1 MVSRRL
7 SLSPSLHW
15 HILIPRLD
23 QFERVRCI
31 QMDLSWSV
39 TVAGADAGR
48 YYSTFFLYS
57 LLRHINVHYADDV
70 LAQLCCVSDGKEA
83 TSNVFPSQLEMNGM
97 KVAFL
102 RGEISMWVRR
112 SGKCIRIWTT
122 RQLCLFNCG
131 GNINCTAHV
140 TNNYN
145 LSVESRDCV
154 LEFCA
159 EALERMAAKREWQFE
174 CTATHTLTMRCHI
187 PWISIWF
194 PCHAIYNHS
203 VFIHF
208 FLLFRF
214 VSLFIWPEH
223 LYSIFTC
230 NDCAC
235 APRDAPLNNR
245 QTRFESNRGRSDCN
259 GWITYM

>member
-174 CTATHTLTMRCHI
+174 CTATHTHYAMPHTVNFYLISLPRHI
-187 PWISIWF
+187 QPLSF
-194 PCHAIYNHS
+194 HS
-203 VFIHF
+203 F
-208 FLLFRF
+208 FSSFSFRF
-214 VSLFIWPEH
+214 SIHLAGTSLFNFH
-223 LYSIFTC
+223 
-230 NDCAC
+230 
-235 APRDAPLNNR
+235 
-245 QTRFESNRGRSDCN
+245 
-259 GWITYM
+259 M